1 MIFDLKTDLTFFFL
15 CKTDL
20 TFNTIN
26 KYIYIIIDE
35 EKKKRRK
42 MRKPKGKT
50 CHEM

>member
-35 EKKKRRK
+35 EKKKK
-42 MRKPKGKT
+42 KKNEKAQGKD
-50 CHEM
+50 MP